1 MRSCYITEM
10 FIILE
15 QYFKD
20 YPIKMKVVKG
30 LFDNGISVREGKLYI
45 NNIEIPIT
53 EVAKALSVNRRTV
66 YDTIKMIMEKDPLRA
81 VMENIRS
88 TIDRTAA
95 TSLMGYETVVIVPKR
110 GCFQNSLKI
119 LLEKV
124 SGYLGNVSEIS
135 AVNESREE
143 NYIRVTFN
151 IPIPERVFV
160 ELEKC
165 SCISR
170 LLINTPK
177 FDSESYVCPK
187 CEVTICPKKLM
198 TSII

>member
-1 MRSCYITEM
+1 M
-10 FIILE
+10 FLILE

-20 YPIKMKVVKG
+20 YPIKMRVVKG
-30 LFDNGISVREGKLYI
+30 LFDNGIAVRAGKLYL
-45 NNIEIPIT
+45 NTIEIPIT

-66 YDTIKMIMEKDPLRA
+66 YDTIRMIMEKEPLRT

-88 TIDRTAA
+88 TVDRTPA
-95 TSLMGYETVVIVPKR
+95 TALMGYETVVIVPKR

-135 AVNESREE
+135 AVNEGRDE

-151 IPIPERVFV
+151 IPIPERIFI

-165 SCISR
+165 SCISK
-170 LLINTPK
+170 LIINTPK
-177 FDSESYVCPK
+177 FDSDTYVCPK
-187 CEVTICPKKLM
+187 CEVTICPRKLM
-198 TSII
+198 TSIV

>member
-1 MRSCYITEM
+1 M
-10 FIILE
+10 FLILE

-20 YPIKMKVVKG
+20 YPIKMRVVKG
-30 LFDNGISVREGKLYI
+30 LFDNGIAVRAGKLYL
-45 NNIEIPIT
+45 NTIEIPIT

-66 YDTIKMIMEKDPLRA
+66 YDTIRMIMEKEPLRT

-88 TIDRTAA
+88 TVDRTPA
-95 TSLMGYETVVIVPKR
+95 TALMGYETVVIVPKR

-135 AVNESREE
+135 AVNEGRDE

-151 IPIPERVFV
+151 IPIPERIFI

-165 SCISR
+165 SCISK
-170 LLINTPK
+170 LIINTPK
-177 FDSESYVCPK
+177 FDSDAYVCPK
-187 CEVTICPKKLM
+187 CEVTICPRKLM
-198 TSII
+198 TSIV

>member
-1 MRSCYITEM
+1 M
-10 FIILE
+10 FLILE

-20 YPIKMKVVKG
+20 YPIKMRVVKG
-30 LFDNGISVREGKLYI
+30 LFDNGIAVRAGKLYL
-45 NNIEIPIT
+45 NTIEIPIT

-66 YDTIKMIMEKDPLRA
+66 YDTIRMIMEKEPLRT

-88 TIDRTAA
+88 TVDRTPA
-95 TSLMGYETVVIVPKR
+95 TALMGYETVVIVPKR

-135 AVNESREE
+135 AVNEGRGE

-151 IPIPERVFV
+151 IPIPERIFI

-165 SCISR
+165 SCISK
-170 LLINTPK
+170 LIINTPK
-177 FDSESYVCPK
+177 FDSDAYVCPK
-187 CEVTICPKKLM
+187 CEVTICPRKLM
-198 TSII
+198 TSIV